1 MAKSAFSARIPSLDG
16 LRAISIGFVLMGH
29 LVWTRGFPLQ
39 SPWAADLAE
48 LGVRIFFVISGYL
61 ISSLLFADRR
71 RIDDGRLRPFA
82 ALKQFYVRRAYR
94 IFPAA
99 YVFLAVMAILD
110 ARGVIHLM
118 RHDLLCAATYTSNFH
133 QPRAWWLGHLW
144 SLSVEEQFYMLWPAV
159 VLFAGARRASWVA
172 VAAVALAPAM
182 RVLVW
187 VGWPDLRVHVGEAF
201 PTIFDAIAT
210 GCVLAAVRVR
220 LLESPLYLRFT
231 SSWAFAVVPAAVIGA
246 ALLSGR
252 PRFDLVVGQAIQNV
266 GIALVIERCIRVVD
280 GRWGRVLNSR
290 PLVFVGTLSYSFY
303 LWQQPFINRHAPGL
317 AQTFPFSVGL
327 AALLALA
334 SYTLVE
340 QPFLRLRARRV
351 PTGSAL
357 DAAAGARPATVEI
370 K

>member
-1 MAKSAFSARIPSLDG
+1 
-16 LRAISIGFVLMGH
+16 
-29 LVWTRGFPLQ
+29 
-39 SPWAADLAE
+39 
-48 LGVRIFFVISGYL
+48 VRIFFVISGYL

-71 RIDDGRLRPFA
+71 KIDDGKLTA
-82 ALKQFYVRRAYR
+82 GGALKQFYIRRAYR

-99 YVFLAVMAILD
+99 YAFVLVMAVLD
-110 ARGVIHLM
+110 ARGVIHLL
-118 RHDLLCAATYTSNFH
+118 RHDVLCAATYTTNFH
-133 QPRAWWLGHLW
+133 QPRAWWMGHLW

-159 VLFAGARRASWVA
+159 VLFAGTRRAAWVA

-182 RVLVW
+182 RVAIW

-201 PTIFDAIAT
+201 PTIFDALAT
-210 GCVLAAVRVR
+210 GCVLAAVRAR
-220 LLESPLYLRFT
+220 LLESPLYVRFT
-231 SSWAFAVVPAAVIGA
+231 GSWAFAVVPAAVLGA
-246 ALLSGR
+246 AMLSDR
-252 PRFDLVVGQAIQNV
+252 PRFDLVLGQAIQNI
-266 GIALVIERCIRVVD
+266 GIALVIERSIRLTD
-280 GRWGRVLNSR
+280 GRWGQLLNSR
-290 PLVFVGTLSYSFY
+290 PLVAVGTLSYSFY

-351 PTGSAL
+351 PTGSVL
-357 DAAAGARPATVEI
+357 DAAAGARAVTVEI